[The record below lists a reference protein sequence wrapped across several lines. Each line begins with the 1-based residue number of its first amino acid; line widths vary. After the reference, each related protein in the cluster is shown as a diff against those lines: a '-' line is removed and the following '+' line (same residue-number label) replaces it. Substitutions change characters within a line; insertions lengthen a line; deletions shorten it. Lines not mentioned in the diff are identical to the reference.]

1 MAGLRRKPRI
11 VTFRATADEYDALT
25 KCSSESGA
33 SSIAAFV
40 RAAVFER
47 VHRVPIGISGDLSTL
62 GRTLQELDQTLMD
75 ARREIR
81 KLLGTANEANG
92 KHL

>member
-1 MAGLRRKPRI
+1 MAGSKRKPRI
-11 VTFRATADEYDALT
+11 VTFRASADEYDTLA
-25 KCSSESGA
+25 KCSCESGA

-62 GRTLQELDQTLMD
+62 GRTLRELDDTLMD
-75 ARREIR
+75 ASKRIH
-81 KLLGTANEANG
+81 KLLGTAPEVNG
-92 KHL
+92 RHS